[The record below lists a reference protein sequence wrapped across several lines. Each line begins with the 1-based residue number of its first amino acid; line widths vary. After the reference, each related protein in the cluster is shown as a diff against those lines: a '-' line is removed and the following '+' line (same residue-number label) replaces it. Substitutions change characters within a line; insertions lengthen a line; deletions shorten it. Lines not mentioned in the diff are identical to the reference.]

1 MVDRKRTAVEHW
13 LIKGENDLRAGH
25 ASLRANPPITE
36 DVCFHSQQAIE
47 KSLKAFLVEM
57 DAEFPR
63 THDLTKLVR
72 LCGKFDE
79 AFLELIKLVE
89 GMTVYAVS
97 ERYPD
102 DWREIPL
109 DEAQEAIG
117 KAEKAVAFVKGKI
130 KL

>member
-13 LIKGENDLRAGH
+13 LTKGENDLRAGH
-25 ASLRANPPITE
+25 ASLQANPPITE

-57 DAEFPR
+57 GTEFPK

-72 LCGKFDE
+72 LCGKSDE
-79 AFLELIKLVE
+79 AFLELITLVE
-89 GMTVYAVS
+89 GMTTYAVT

-102 DWREIPL
+102 DWREILL

-117 KAEKAVAFVKGKI
+117 KAEKAVAFVKRKI
-130 KL
+130 K